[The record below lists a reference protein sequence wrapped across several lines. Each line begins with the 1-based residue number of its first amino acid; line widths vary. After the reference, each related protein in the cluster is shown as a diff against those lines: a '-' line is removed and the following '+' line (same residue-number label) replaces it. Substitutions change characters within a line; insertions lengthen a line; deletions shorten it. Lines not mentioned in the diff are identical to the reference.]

1 MRYVLTMLMCG
12 VMSAAAQQQQSNV
25 PPVPNQPIELPE
37 FIVTGKERVDIP
49 AGAKHAP
56 SKPPSLK
63 GALLDSLNDL
73 EKQPMPVLP
82 ADPIQRL
89 QRSGRFVP
97 GYAIASFGQYVT
109 PALSG
114 GYTLTSGG
122 YRLDAHADLEV
133 SGGHVTNAEYSK
145 IDLRGLSTFVAP
157 EKFIVFGGSTTE
169 ADLRYRRRGYRLFAV
184 DAAPDRA
191 VHDLMAGVNVEGKY
205 EGYRFQTGA
214 SWSRIDLA
222 TQSMDV
228 VDNAIQG
235 NLAIDTRWNTMDVGG
250 RLDVNIRSFG
260 GRDYSFVEGS
270 VYGRYSTDVMRFRG
284 NLGLQSAAPTRDV
297 TYGGLLIQGV
307 VDWFLNPDVT
317 FTASV
322 RSGLR
327 PSSFRQILDENPYV
341 ADTSL
346 LIDIP
351 YDVVDMQVGVVVHPH
366 ARLTATAALRIQRR
380 DRQPVWRD
388 AGSGMFDVGYYR
400 ATLVR
405 LPAELRWIMSGAD
418 VLSANI
424 EMVAA
429 TVAEFDVLPYQ
440 PSLRAAL
447 VSDRTW
453 APGIASTL
461 RLVYVGDRWA
471 DLANTISLSGF
482 VDLQAA
488 IRYDITPLWQA
499 SLEAR
504 NILGSDI
511 VLWNGY
517 MERGLFVNASVL
529 WRF

>member
-1 MRYVLTMLMCG
+1 MRYILFILLCG
-12 VMSAAAQQQQSNV
+12 FVSAAAQQQPPV

-63 GALLDSLNDL
+63 GAMLDSLNDL
-73 EKQPMPVLP
+73 EKQPMPALP
-82 ADPIQRL
+82 SDPIQRL
-89 QRSGRFVP
+89 QRTGSFVP
-97 GYAIASFGQYVT
+97 GYAVASVGQYLT

-114 GYTLTSGG
+114 GYTFTAGG
-122 YRLDAHADLEV
+122 YRLDAHADIEV

-184 DAAPDRA
+184 DSAPDR
-191 VHDLMAGVNVEGKY
+191 VVNDVMAGVNVEGKY
-205 EGYRFQTGA
+205 DGYRFQTGA
-214 SWSRIDLA
+214 TWSMIDLS
-222 TQSMDV
+222 TQSVGV

-235 NLAIDTRWNTMDVGG
+235 NLAIDTRWNTMDLGG
-250 RLDVNIRSFG
+250 RLDLNIRSFDG
-260 GRDYSFVEGS
+260 KDYSFVEGS
-270 VYGRYSTDVMRFRG
+270 VYGRYSTDILRFRG
-284 NLGLQSAAPTRDV
+284 NIGLQSAAPTRDV
-297 TYGGLLIQGV
+297 TYGGLLVQGI

-327 PSSFRQILDENPYV
+327 PYSFRQILDENPYV
-341 ADTSL
+341 DDTSL
-346 LIDIP
+346 IIDLP
-351 YDVVDMQVGVVVHPH
+351 YDIVDLQVGVVVHPH
-366 ARLTATAALRIQRR
+366 ARLTATAALRLQQR
-380 DRQPVWRD
+380 DRHPVWRD
-388 AGSGMFDVGYYR
+388 AGPGTFDIGYQR
-400 ATLVR
+400 ATIVR
-405 LPAELRWIMSGAD
+405 LPAQLRWIISGTD
-418 VLSANI
+418 VLTADI
-424 EMVAA
+424 EMVSA
-429 TVAEFDVLPYQ
+429 TVAEYDVLPYQ

-471 DLANTISLSGF
+471 DLANTVSLSGYL
-482 VDLQAA
+482 DLQAA
-488 IRYDITPLWQA
+488 VRYDITPLWQA
-499 SLEAR
+499 SVEAR
-504 NILGSDI
+504 NLLGSDV